1 MKLPDEEEL
10 ILHYYGES
18 DRREEIDVLIAE
30 SDELAKQFESLKD
43 FLDTVVEEPAPARSD
58 LYGHEVWRRIRPELE
73 RSLPREGSR
82 WLSLPKAAGWAIAAS
97 LLVVVSFWAGRETAP
112 ETDLT
117 ALSAE
122 ARNRI
127 LLVSVA
133 DHLERSQF
141 LLVELVN
148 AREGDLGGQ
157 PLATASELTTQN
169 RLYRQAARNGGE
181 TEVEYVLEELE
192 RFLTELGHLPTGSS
206 EELSNLVTRLER
218 RNLIFKVRVLG
229 DRLDERTQVTQ
240 HTTTNTPT
248 TPTT

>member
-1 MKLPDEEEL
+1 MRLPDEEEL

-18 DRREEIDVLIAE
+18 DRPEEIDALIAE
-30 SDELAKQFESLKD
+30 SDELAKQFESLKT
-43 FLDTVVEEPAPARSD
+43 FLDTVVEETAPARSD

-82 WLSLPKAAGWAIAAS
+82 WLSLPKAAGWAVAAS

-112 ETDLT
+112 EADLT
-117 ALSAE
+117 ALSEE

-148 AREGDLGGQ
+148 AGDGDLGDQ
-157 PLATASELTTQN
+157 PLAAASELTDQN

-181 TEVEYVLEELE
+181 AEVEHVLEELE
-192 RFLTELGHLPTGSS
+192 RFLTELGHLSAGSS
-206 EELSNLVTRLER
+206 DELSALVARLER

-229 DRLDERTQVTQ
+229 ERLDERTQA
-240 HTTTNTPT
+240 TPQT